1 MKRALTLL
9 AAASLTTLLTAGSCG
24 QDPCA
29 GLAPPSAGELA
40 AVQAGAEVER
50 ELSSGVDC
58 ELVGNGWQR
67 ETD

>member
-9 AAASLTTLLTAGSCG
+9 AAASLATLLSAASCG
-24 QDPCA
+24 KDPCA
-29 GLAPPSAGELA
+29 ELAPPVKAETDA
-40 AVQAGAEVER
+40 ATAGAEVER

-58 ELVGNGWQR
+58 ELVNGRWQR